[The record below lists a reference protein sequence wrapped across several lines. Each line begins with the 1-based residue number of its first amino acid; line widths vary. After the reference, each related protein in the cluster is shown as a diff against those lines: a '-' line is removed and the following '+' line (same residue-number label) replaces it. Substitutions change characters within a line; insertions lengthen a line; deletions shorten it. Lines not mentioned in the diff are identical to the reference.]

1 MRSLWF
7 TIIFVLG
14 GWLAAQ
20 EYAVSNIPDLLE
32 KNANVVVR
40 KAAIQVEFL
49 NYNKFKY
56 TREFAV
62 TVLNEA
68 GVKNAYMPIFYNKG
82 VKVTK
87 YTAEMLNSSG
97 IVVKKY
103 KNKDIRDESVNSQGA
118 LFNDSRVQYF
128 SIVPLSYP
136 FTMVYTAE
144 VVSPNTLHLPSWYPV
159 SRYNMSVQESVY
171 ELVNRTSIPIRKK
184 ETGFDFASVHT
195 SDTGNTLRYSLEN
208 IPALRDET
216 LSPPLDEITPLVRFA
231 PEEFVLEGVRG
242 KFDNWEQFGKWYYDN
257 LLKKKNDLSKSDKQI
272 VMDLVAGVSDPV
284 DKIRILYQYLQ
295 SKTRYINVSIGI
307 GGWEPFPA
315 SYVNDRSYGDC
326 KALSNYMV
334 SLLETVGIEAF
345 YTIVA
350 GNPTRKENLDK
361 NFASLQGNHVIVN
374 VPVEGETIWL
384 ECTSQQTAFNYL
396 GRFTDDRWA
405 VAVGPDGGKVVRTQ
419 YFPADENIEEV
430 TGTGKVSADG
440 RMDARFLITAS
451 GLQYDNISFLDFEE
465 SKRQKEI
472 LQSYFSRVPNFSL
485 KEYEF
490 TNDRDN
496 AIFAMDL
503 DFKSDHYAKPVGN
516 SLAVNVIPFG
526 RGESSLKKDNNR
538 LFPFE
543 IRFGY
548 TDKLE
553 FEMDLPEGYGM
564 HGEFPP
570 EEFSSEFGSYS
581 LSVET
586 IAPQK
591 LKVERVLLIK
601 DGNYPKEKFNEYVDF
616 RRKVA
621 SYDNAKVLLEKN

>member
-1 MRSLWF
+1 MRSFWF
-7 TIIFVLG
+7 AIIFMLG

-20 EYAVSNIPDLLE
+20 EYAVSKIPDSLRT
-32 KNANVVVR
+32 NANAVVR
-40 KAAIQVEFL
+40 KSAVQIEFT

-56 TREFAV
+56 TQEVAI
-62 TVLNEA
+62 TVLNES
-68 GVKNAYMPIFYNKG
+68 GVSNAYRPIFYNKG

-87 YTAEMLNSSG
+87 YTAEMRNSSG

-103 KNKDIRDESVNSQGA
+103 KSKEARDESVNPQGA
-118 LFNDSRVQYF
+118 LFADSRVQYY

-136 FTMVYTAE
+136 FTMVYTVE
-144 VVSPNTLHLPSWYPV
+144 FISPNTLHLPSWYPI

-184 ETGFDFASVHT
+184 ESGFDFASVHT
-195 SDTGNTLRYSLEN
+195 SETGNTLQYSVKN
-208 IPALRDET
+208 VPAIRDET
-216 LSPPLDEITPLVRFA
+216 LSPPLDELTPLVRFA

-257 LLKKKNDLSKSDKQI
+257 LLKKKGDLSKADKQTAI
-272 VMDLVAGVSDPV
+272 DLVEGVSDPV

-315 SYVNDRSYGDC
+315 SYVSNRSYGDC

-334 SLLETVGIEAF
+334 SLLDAVGIDAF

-350 GNPTRKENLDK
+350 GNPTRKENMDK

-374 VPVEGETIWL
+374 VPVGEETIWL

-405 VAVGPDGGKVVRTQ
+405 VSVGPDGGKVIRTQ
-419 YFPADENIEEV
+419 YFPAEQNIEEV
-430 TGTGKVSADG
+430 TGTGKVSAEG
-440 RMDARFLITAS
+440 SMDAEFLITAS
-451 GLQYDNISFLDFEE
+451 GLQYDYISFLDFEE

-472 LQSYFSRVPNFSL
+472 LQGYFSRVPNFSL
-485 KEYEF
+485 KDYEF
-490 TNDRDN
+490 TNDRDE
-496 AIFAMDL
+496 AVFSMDL
-503 DFKSDHYAKPVGN
+503 KFKSNHYAKPVGN
-516 SLAVNVIPFG
+516 SLALNVIPFG
-526 RGESSLKKDNNR
+526 RDESSLKKDNNR

-553 FEMDLPEGYGM
+553 FEMDLPPGYGM
-564 HGEFPP
+564 HSEFPT

-581 LSVET
+581 LSVEA

-591 LKVERVLLIK
+591 LKVKRKLQIK
-601 DGNYPKEKFNEYVDF
+601 DGNYPKEKFNDYVDF

-621 SYDNAKVLLEKN
+621 AYDNTKILLEK